1 MKSIKDQWEG
11 GHPMKKSR
19 TVMIRKSII
28 FILGMYILALGIAF
42 SVKSNL
48 GVSPV
53 SSIPFVLSRIFDV
66 SLGTTTIIVYLFYM
80 LLQAVI
86 LRRDYKLK
94 NLFQIIVS
102 FLFGYF
108 TDAAIWTISFL
119 PATEN
124 YIIRFIYLAAGIACV
139 ALGVL
144 FYLTTSLIAL
154 PTDGTVQAI
163 SFKGGFKL
171 HKVKIAYDCS
181 STLIALALS
190 LIFLRK
196 IDGIGVGTVISALGV
211 GKMLGVFTKL
221 LKSRIH
227 NYANHCESVEE
238 NPSAVA

>member
-1 MKSIKDQWEG
+1 
-11 GHPMKKSR
+11 MKKSQR
-19 TVMIRKSII
+19 IVVRKSII
-28 FILGMYILALGIAF
+28 FILGIYILALGIAF

-53 SSIPFVLSRIFDV
+53 SSVPYVFSRIFDV
-66 SLGTTTIIVYLFYM
+66 SLGTTTVIVYLFYM
-80 LLQAVI
+80 LLQAFI
-86 LRRDYKLK
+86 LRRDYKLI
-94 NLFQIIVS
+94 NLFQIVAS

-108 TDAAIWTISFL
+108 TDAAVWTISFL

-124 YIIRFIYLAAGIACV
+124 YMIRSIYLAAGIACV

-163 SFKGGFKL
+163 AFKGGFKL
-171 HKVKIAYDCS
+171 HKVKIAYDCG

-190 LIFLRK
+190 LLVLGR
-196 IDGIGVGTVISALGV
+196 IDGIGIGTIVSAIGV

-221 LKSRIH
+221 LKRRID
-227 NYANHCESVEE
+227 NYVNINEPMKEQ
-238 NPSAVA
+238 PSAVA

>member
-1 MKSIKDQWEG
+1 
-11 GHPMKKSR
+11 MKKSR
-19 TVMIRKSII
+19 TITIRKSII
-28 FILGMYILALGIAF
+28 FIMGMYILALGIAF
-42 SVKSNL
+42 SVKSDL

-53 SSIPFVLSRIFDV
+53 SSIPYVLSRIFHV

-86 LRRDYKLK
+86 LRRDYKLI
-94 NLFQIIVS
+94 NLFQIIAS

-119 PATEN
+119 PVSEN
-124 YIIRFIYLAAGIACV
+124 YIIRFIYLGAGIACV

-163 SFKGGFKL
+163 AFKGGFKL
-171 HKVKIAYDCS
+171 HQVKIAYDCS

-190 LIFLRK
+190 LIVLNK
-196 IDGIGVGTVISALGV
+196 IDGIGIGTIVSALGV

-221 LKSRIH
+221 LKTRIH
-227 NYANHCESVEE
+227 NYVNDCEPVEE
-238 NPSAVA
+238 QPSAVV